1 MSERLTQLAQ
11 ALELA
16 MRAHQH
22 QLDKGGQP
30 YLAHPLRVAGAMGTE
45 HDATIIALLHDVV
58 EDSEIG
64 LGEILDK
71 FSDLVGSAVWA
82 LSRQK
87 GEPYPDYIK
96 RLLKWSKAYPGGE
109 VAVRVKLA
117 DLADNLRP
125 ERLAAAQAHG
135 ADVARLVRKYVRAIA
150 TLEGFE
156 W

>member
-1 MSERLTQLAQ
+1 
-11 ALELA
+11 

-30 YLAHPLRVAGAMGTE
+30 YLAHPLRVAGAMGTDF
-45 HDATIIALLHDVV
+45 DATIIALLHDVV

-64 LGEILDK
+64 LGEILGT
-71 FSDLVGSAVWA
+71 FGDLVGSAVWA

-87 GEPYPDYIK
+87 GEPYPDYIQ
-96 RLLKWSKAYPGGE
+96 RLLKWSKAYPGGEGE

-117 DLADNLRP
+117 DLADSLRID
-125 ERLAAAQAHG
+125 RLVLAQAHG

-156 W
+156 L